1 MPCVWEIICSNGLAS
16 TEQSTLLS
24 AVDEKARAYKGQTI
38 MKAIAIVPGTAGSRI
53 VDRPEPGITTSD
65 EVKIKV
71 KRVGICGTDREEVSG
86 GRADAPEGQKE
97 LVIGH
102 EMFGQ
107 VVETGSSVT
116 RVKVGDFA
124 VFTVRRGCGQ
134 CQPCRMGRSDMCQTG
149 HYKERGIRGLDG
161 YQTEFVLDKEQYI
174 VSVPVE
180 LEAVGV
186 LMEPLS
192 IVEKGIE
199 EALRLQAVRSPE
211 AAITPA
217 WIVGRRCLVAGL
229 GPVGLLA
236 CMVLRLRGADVYG
249 LDVVDSTSAR
259 PRWLNVIGGHYLDGR
274 KVPADQV
281 GKKIGPMDLVVD
293 ASGIAAL
300 EFNLLDALALNGVY
314 VITGI
319 PGGDHPLQI
328 EGAELVRQLVLDNQ
342 VMLGSVNAARGHFQM
357 GADDL
362 FQAHLRWGDHIAAL
376 ITNRYA
382 YSQFTASV
390 SHHSPNAIK
399 EVVEW
404 D

>member
-1 MPCVWEIICSNGLAS
+1 
-16 TEQSTLLS
+16 
-24 AVDEKARAYKGQTI
+24 
-38 MKAIAIVPGTAGSRI
+38 MKAIAIIPGTAGSRI
-53 VDRPEPGITTSD
+53 VDRPEPAIISSD
-65 EVKIKV
+65 EVKVKV
-71 KRVGICGTDREEVSG
+71 KRVGVCGTDREEVSG
-86 GRADAPEGQKE
+86 GRADAPDGQKE

-107 VVETGSSVT
+107 VVEVGSSVMG
-116 RVKVGDFA
+116 VKVGDFA

-134 CQPCRMGRSDMCQTG
+134 CPPCLMGRADMCQTG
-149 HYKERGIRGLDG
+149 NYKERGIRGLDG
-161 YQTEFVLDKEQYI
+161 YQTEFVVDKEQYI
-174 VSVPVE
+174 VSVPAE

-199 EALRLQAVRSPE
+199 EALRLQGVRSPE

-217 WIVGRRCLVAGL
+217 WVVGHRCLVAGL

-259 PRWLNVIGGHYLDGR
+259 PKWLNVIGGHYVDGR
-274 KVPADQV
+274 QVPADQV
-281 GKKIGPMDLVVD
+281 ETKIGPMNLIID

-300 EFNLLDALALNGVY
+300 EFNLLDALAPNGVY

-319 PGGDHPLQI
+319 PGGDHPLKIQ
-328 EGAELVRQLVLDNQ
+328 GAELVRQLVLDNQ

-362 FQAHLRWGDHIAAL
+362 FQAHLRWGAHIAAL
-376 ITNRYA
+376 ITNRYS
-382 YSQFTASV
+382 YSQFAESV
-390 SHHSPNAIK
+390 SHHSPETIK
-399 EVVEW
+399 EIIEW
-404 D
+404 A

>member
-1 MPCVWEIICSNGLAS
+1 M
-16 TEQSTLLS
+16 
-24 AVDEKARAYKGQTI
+24 
-38 MKAIAIVPGTAGSRI
+38 
-53 VDRPEPGITTSD
+53 
-65 EVKIKV
+65 
-71 KRVGICGTDREEVSG
+71 
-86 GRADAPEGQKE
+86 GRA
-97 LVIGH
+97 
-102 EMFGQ
+102 
-107 VVETGSSVT
+107 
-116 RVKVGDFA
+116 
-124 VFTVRRGCGQ
+124 
-134 CQPCRMGRSDMCQTG
+134 DMCQTG
-149 HYKERGIRGLDG
+149 NYKEREIRGLDG
-161 YQTEFVLDKEQYI
+161 YQTEFVVDKEQYL
-174 VSVPVE
+174 VSVPDA

-199 EALRLQAVRSPE
+199 EAQRLQAVRSPE

-217 WIVGRRCLVAGL
+217 WIVRRRCLVAGL

-249 LDVVDSTSAR
+249 LDVVDATSAR
-259 PRWLNVIGGHYLDGR
+259 PKWLDVIGGHYLDGR

-281 GKKIGPMDLVVD
+281 EKKIGPMDLVVD

-328 EGAELVRQLVLDNQ
+328 QGAELVRQLVLDNQ
-342 VMLGSVNAARGHFQM
+342 VMLGSVNAARGHFQL